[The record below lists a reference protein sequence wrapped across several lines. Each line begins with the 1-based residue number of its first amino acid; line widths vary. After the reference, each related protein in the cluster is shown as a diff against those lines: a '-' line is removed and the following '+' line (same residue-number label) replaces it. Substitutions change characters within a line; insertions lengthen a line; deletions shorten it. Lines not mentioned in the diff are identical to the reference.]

1 MAEEKVTIKYETDYD
16 GKGAKTAA
24 ADAQKVADTAK
35 RAGDAA
41 KRAGEEGQTGFAAMA
56 AGAAK
61 VGAALVA
68 AKGVVD
74 FFAQSVSEYQEH
86 ARNVNMLAAAF
97 NNVGYTASGA
107 MQQALA
113 FADEME
119 RSTGLDGELFIKG
132 QRALANYG
140 VVGAQAQDAIRAA
153 FALSANQG
161 MGFESALQL
170 ITRAAAG
177 STSALTRYG
186 VVLGE
191 NVKEGHEFEAA
202 VKKINEQFGPSAQAA
217 IGDTTA
223 KMGALRE
230 AWGGFKEVIGQGL
243 NEGLAPLVEWLTDAV
258 LFLQKAFTA
267 WGNSWD
273 YTIGLIQTGIAG
285 LRSLFLNFA
294 DVALSAFGKIVE
306 IGNKL
311 YLIPDGVAEAV
322 KGAEEWISR
331 AADSAEQETATLNRL
346 RRGINEIWP
355 AEKKITEEQNKQLE
369 IQAQQINAARQKKQQ
384 AQGEASAQG
393 EVTNELERQQKILDN
408 LGLSSSKDLK
418 GWNRNADNSEPGP
431 TGAEIFAGGDSELG
445 GAADAV
451 AQYDAEAE
459 RLEELRELKL
469 SYIEQEISDENLKQ
483 EALANLEAQYNQ
495 QKIENDKK
503 QAKARQQVYG
513 TMWSA
518 LTGLASSENKKVATI
533 GKVASIAQATMSM
546 FTGAAKALELPF
558 PANLAAVATVL
569 AQGAALVQQIEAV
582 KLANG
587 GLVRAVTGGV
597 NAVIGEGGSDEA
609 VLPLDNTQAMRRIGG
624 AIAEESD
631 SLGGSVVVNVNLNAS
646 GGLQPFLEEL
656 TEATQNGV
664 TEALRYAN
672 VAVKAGNAQGG
683 LTV

>member
-1 MAEEKVTIKYETDYD
+1 MADEKVTIKYETEYD

-35 RAGDAA
+35 SAGDAA
-41 KRAGEEGQTGFAAMA
+41 KKAGAEGQTGFAAMA

-74 FFAQSVSEYQEH
+74 FFAQSVREYQEH

-97 NNVGYTASGA
+97 DNVGYTASGA

-140 VVGAQAQDAIRAA
+140 VVGAQAQEAIRAA

-161 MGFESALQL
+161 IAFESALQL
-170 ITRAAAG
+170 LTRAAAG
-177 STSALTRYG
+177 STATLTRYG
-186 VVLGE
+186 VVLGD
-191 NVKEGHEFEAA
+191 NVKEGQEFEAA
-202 VKKINEQFGPSAQAA
+202 VKQINEQFGPSAQAA
-217 IGDTTA
+217 MGDATA

-230 AWGGFKEVIGQGL
+230 AWGGFKELVGQGL
-243 NEGLAPLVEWLTDAV
+243 NEGLAPAVEWLTEAV

-311 YLIPDGVAEAV
+311 HLIPDGVAEAV
-322 KGAEEWISR
+322 KSAEEWISQ
-331 AADSAEQETATLNRL
+331 AADNAEQQTATLNRM
-346 RRGINEIWP
+346 RREITEIWP
-355 AEKKITEEQNKQLE
+355 EEQKITEEQNKQLE

-393 EVTNELERQQKILDN
+393 EVTNELDKQKEILKQMKLSNEKN
-408 LGLSSSKDLK
+408 LNDWDVSEVESKQK
-418 GWNRNADNSEPGP
+418 MS
-431 TGAEIFAGGDSELG
+431 GAEIFAGNSDLG
-445 GAADAV
+445 GAADELSLYA
-451 AQYDAEAE
+451 AEMEAI
-459 RLEELRELKL
+459 EELREEKRKF
-469 SYIEQEISDENLKQ
+469 IEEQISEEALKQ
-483 EALANLEAQYNQ
+483 EALKNLEAQFKEQ
-495 QKIENDKK
+495 QLANDKK

-631 SLGGSVVVNVNLNAS
+631 GLGGSVVVNVNINAS
-646 GGLQPFLEEL
+646 GGLQPFLEQL